1 MLSTTFAFPTNEI
14 RSAMIATGSLAGAIK
29 KMFYD
34 EAMVDL
40 PDEMLRSLH
49 AQIATNLMYVFIEGR
64 YLINPF
70 SFEMEKIN
78 DLISDMNYPFS
89 ICAAVSDVPL
99 NFPKTKFSGASQLVQ
114 VKEKV
119 LVSDVLEMMSDVYAT
134 KYVCHTICNLINSAV
149 PKVRKNMVDHNKMHF
164 ASTYQRIYAES
175 PTTAKHLSYQVM
187 GQMMASVEAIGQHP
201 SVNGSG
207 FNSFVSRKAVIA
219 HMLEKNPNAVFEIDI
234 AVTPDLIENF
244 I

>member
-14 RSAMIATGSLAGAIK
+14 RSTMIATGSLAGAIK
-29 KMFYD
+29 QMFYD
-34 EAMVDL
+34 EAMVDV

-49 AQIATNLMYVFIEGR
+49 AQIATSLMYVYVEGR

-70 SFEMEKIN
+70 SFEMEKID

-89 ICAAVSDVPL
+89 ICAAVSDVPM
-99 NFPKTKFSGASQLVQ
+99 NFPKTKFNGAAQLIQ

-149 PKVRKNMVDHNKMHF
+149 PKVRKNMVDHNKINF
-164 ASTYQRIYAES
+164 ASAYQRIYADS
-175 PTTAKHLSYQVM
+175 LIIAKHFSYQVM

-201 SVNGSG
+201 SVKGSG
-207 FNSFVSRKAVIA
+207 FDSFVSRKAALV
-219 HMLEKNPNAVFEIDI
+219 HMLEKNPDAVFEIDI
-234 AVTPDLIENF
+234 AVTPELIEHF

>member
-14 RSAMIATGSLAGAIK
+14 RAAMISTGSLAGAIK
-29 KMFYD
+29 QMFYD
-34 EAMVDL
+34 EAMVDI

-89 ICAAVSDVPL
+89 ICAAVSDIPM

-119 LVSDVLEMMSDVYAT
+119 LVSDVLEMMSDEYAT

-149 PKVRKNMVDHNKMHF
+149 PKVRKNLVDHNKISF

-207 FNSFVSRKAVIA
+207 FNSYVSRKAVIA
-219 HMLEKNPNAVFEIDI
+219 HMLEKNPDAVFEIDL
-234 AVTPDLIENF
+234 AVSPDMVQHF